1 MPEFGSWVTQSPLT
15 ADPDMTVQ
23 DAAILMK
30 NKHVG
35 SILITENGK
44 PGSRLLG
51 IFTERD
57 VLNKVVAADKPAKTT
72 RLTEV
77 MTHNPKA
84 MTPEDDY
91 REILQAMDE
100 GGFRHVPIV
109 DANGGAIGVVSIR
122 NLMKLV
128 EARSMAETALDL
140 TW

>member
-1 MPEFGSWVTQSPLT
+1 MAEFGNWVTQSPLT
-15 ADPDMTVQ
+15 ADPDMMVLE
-23 DAAILMK
+23 ACVLMK

-35 SILITENGK
+35 SILVTENGK
-44 PGSRLLG
+44 PGGRLVG

-57 VLNKVVAADKPAKTT
+57 ALNKVVAGDLPPRTT

-84 MTPEDDY
+84 MTAADDY
-91 REILQAMDE
+91 RDILHAMEE

-109 DANGGAIGVVSIR
+109 DATGGAIGVVSIR